1 MGTASLLSAQQ
12 ILNRAKEWHLI
23 LAAGGRE
30 ECLREVLEG
39 AKDRAK
45 LWEIDDMAI
54 FYCLLPFAVF
64 FVDLRLKLW
73 GVELVLKYI

>member
-54 FYCLLPFAVF
+54 FYRLLPFAVF
-64 FVDLRLKLW
+64 FC
-73 GVELVLKYI
+73 GFEVEVVGGGAGP